1 MIKINFA
8 WIKTKSLSAD
18 STHTPNNFSLE
29 VFRYDGLYTKPY
41 DQEAW
46 LKDIYKVSK
55 VYKESVPYQAGIAKQ
70 TFVQSWMLI
79 LLLFGFGSLAF
90 VRAVYR
96 KRFSMLFQAFVNWK
110 ISKQIIRYEKVY
122 THPVN
127 LLLML
132 NFVISIPLFL
142 SVYYVKSNQPEQE
155 TLQLF
160 VLFLIPLLAYLLIK
174 LMAYQFT
181 AWLLEE
187 KEAME
192 EYVFQTNLF
201 NKYLGVVYLF
211 LASLLIYSPIRV
223 EYLYYS
229 ALIILL
235 FFLVFQL
242 IRGALIGVQQKKN
255 LFLIIVYLCTL
266 EILPWLVFGKWVN
279 NLH

>member
-1 MIKINFA
+1 MP
-8 WIKTKSLSAD
+8 AD
-18 STHTPNNFSLE
+18 STQTQYEYIPE
-29 VFRYDGLYTKPY
+29 VFSYDGLYSQPY
-41 DQEAW
+41 GKEEW
-46 LKDIYKVSK
+46 LKDLYQSTKS
-55 VYKESVPYQAGIAKQ
+55 YKESIPYQAGVAKQ
-70 TFVQSWMLI
+70 GQVQSWMLA

-96 KRFSMLFQAFVNWK
+96 KRYSMLFQAFVNWK

-132 NFVISIPLFL
+132 NFILIVPLFL
-142 SVYYVKSNQPEQE
+142 STYYFKTHQPEQGTFE
-155 TLQLF
+155 LF

-174 LMAYQFT
+174 LIAYQFT

-187 KEAME
+187 KEAVA
-192 EYVFQTNLF
+192 EYIFQTNLF
-201 NKYLGVVYLF
+201 NKYLGVVYLI
-211 LASLLIYSPIRV
+211 LTSLLIYSPIRI
-223 EYLYYS
+223 EFLFHS

-242 IRGALIGVQQKKN
+242 IRGALIGFQQNKS

-266 EILPWLVFGKWVN
+266 EILPWLVLGKWVN
-279 NLH
+279 NLQ